1 MMEQGFHPHFFL
13 PPEQDPMVRR
23 KERKNFSRIFISLCL
38 YILLATFLQSALTY
52 GAAAF
57 FPDFYKSELFLWI
70 SYIVPSY
77 LIAMPL
83 IWLMLSAVPKK
94 TPEKTRLSPREA
106 ILFFAISYAFV
117 YAGQLISSY
126 LSKVL
131 NLVKGNEVHDP
142 LQQYMGNFSPLMVIV
157 VMVILAP
164 IFEELLFRKLI
175 IDRLLP
181 YGKRLAMVV
190 SGLVFGMIH
199 GNFQQFFYAFF
210 VGIVFGYV
218 YIKTGRLI
226 YTILM
231 HMIINFNGSF
241 IVNSFRSLMNSE
253 SALSNSINPW
263 QLLSSLYNSG
273 IFILV
278 VAGMILFILNIKS
291 FRIEE
296 GKEQSL
302 PLKTQFSLAFSNI
315 GMILLLILT
324 CCCFI
329 ANIII

>member
-13 PPEQDPMVRR
+13 PPEQDPIVRR
-23 KERKNFSRIFISLCL
+23 RERKNFSRIFISLCL
-38 YILLATFLQSALTY
+38 YILLATFLQNALTY
-52 GAAAF
+52 GAATF
-57 FPDFYKSELFLWI
+57 FPAFYKSEAFLWV

-94 TPEKTRLSPREA
+94 VPEKKRLSPREA
-106 ILFFAISYAFV
+106 ILFFSISYAFV
-117 YAGQLISSY
+117 YMGQLISNY

-131 NLVKGNEVHDP
+131 KLVKGNEIHEP
-142 LQQYMGNFSPLMVIV
+142 LQQYMENFSPLMILV

-181 YGKRLAMVV
+181 YSKRLAMVV
-190 SGLVFGMIH
+190 SGLVFGIIH

-210 VGIVFGYV
+210 VGIIFGYV

-241 IVNSFRSLMNSE
+241 VVDSFRSLINSE

-273 IFILV
+273 MFILV

-291 FRIEE
+291 FRMKENEE
-296 GKEQSL
+296 QGL
-302 PLKTQFSLAFSNI
+302 PLKTQFELAFSNT

-324 CCCFI
+324 GFTFI
-329 ANIII
+329 TNIII